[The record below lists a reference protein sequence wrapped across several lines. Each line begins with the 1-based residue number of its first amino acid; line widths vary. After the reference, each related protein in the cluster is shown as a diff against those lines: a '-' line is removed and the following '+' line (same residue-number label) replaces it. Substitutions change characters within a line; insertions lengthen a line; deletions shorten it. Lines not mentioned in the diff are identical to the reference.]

1 MKAFSK
7 LLREYVDDLIWT
19 PAYAY
24 KELAQPT
31 YNAIER
37 VKKLKL
43 KFVTEDIRHF
53 IAVNQFWKSYGLEA
67 VLSTGFYFINTAL
80 DMCDKVD
87 AFGFWPFDKNAD
99 GEALPYHYFPDNITS
114 WTTMADLQF
123 HHMNQEF
130 AIITEMHHKGLLEL
144 HIGNCS

>member
-1 MKAFSK
+1 MKEFSEF
-7 LLREYVDDLIWT
+7 LRDYVDELIWT

-24 KELAQPT
+24 KELEKPT
-31 YNAIER
+31 YDAIKK
-37 VKKLKL
+37 VKRLKL
-43 KFVTEDIRHF
+43 QFVVEDIRHF
-53 IAVNQFWKSYGLEA
+53 IAVNQFWKSHGLEA
-67 VLSTGFYFINTAL
+67 VLSTGFYFISTAL

-99 GEALPYHYFPDNITS
+99 GDALPYHYFSDKIT
-114 WTTMADLQF
+114 WATMADLQS
-123 HHMNQEF
+123 HHMSQEF